1 MKKDSIQKNSFSFQ
15 FKAKLKTS
23 KNGMVKVKTYAN
35 KYIKNAFDFYNDKF
49 HTKTYAP
56 IAYGLFFLAI
66 ALLFIFLNV
75 YFISGGKYS
84 LKTLF
89 EVTQNWDDPKYAALH
104 NLSGDEFKQ
113 IKRGWYNVSAT
124 TIAGI
129 GMSLAAMATQSLT
142 RNPIAEGSTLGLVQG
157 SIFGVVFAVSMGLS
171 SLFER
176 YMFMIIFGTIA
187 SILLLVFVYFSKK
200 RESNTQKIILAG
212 LAIGIIFKT
221 VTFIFKSGDANLNTV
236 SYSYVLGGAE
246 AISSETVAMPIDS
259 FKISIIV
266 SVSLVAIA
274 TVITVLNI
282 RGMNLLEIG
291 DERAKNLGSS
301 VLLTRTLNV
310 LVLLLALPA
319 SVILVGNMA
328 FLGLFS
334 ISAARWFSNSRN
346 YVKVMPFTVLF
357 GILIANLGLQLTEH
371 IPQMNSGIWMTLIGA
386 PYLIYIGLRGLK

>member
-1 MKKDSIQKNSFSFQ
+1 
-15 FKAKLKTS
+15 
-23 KNGMVKVKTYAN
+23 
-35 KYIKNAFDFYNDKF
+35 
-49 HTKTYAP
+49 
-56 IAYGLFFLAI
+56 
-66 ALLFIFLNV
+66 
-75 YFISGGKYS
+75 
-84 LKTLF
+84 
-89 EVTQNWDDPKYAALH
+89 
-104 NLSGDEFKQ
+104 
-113 IKRGWYNVSAT
+113 
-124 TIAGI
+124 
-129 GMSLAAMATQSLT
+129 MSLAAMATQSLT

-157 SIFGVVFAVSMGLS
+157 SIFGVVFAVSMGLG

-187 SILLLVFVYFSKK
+187 SILLLVFVYFSRK

-221 VTFIFKSGDANLNTV
+221 ITFIFKSGDANLNTV

-274 TVITVLNI
+274 TVVAVINI

-301 VLLTRTLNV
+301 VLLTRSLNV

-334 ISAARWFSNSRN
+334 ISAAR
-346 YVKVMPFTVLF
+346 
-357 GILIANLGLQLTEH
+357 
-371 IPQMNSGIWMTLIGA
+371 
-386 PYLIYIGLRGLK
+386 